1 MIIAMTNYNMVI
13 DAISQELHAVYQQD
27 EWNETT
33 AKQISHKILTL
44 VEQFQTLKTRPRWR
58 ASD

>member
-1 MIIAMTNYNMVI
+1 MTNYNMVI
-13 DAISQELHAVYQQD
+13 DAISQELHAVYKQD

-33 AKQISHKILTL
+33 AKQTSHKILAL
-44 VEQFQTLKTRPRWR
+44 VEQFQTMRAQKRPRWR

>member
-1 MIIAMTNYNMVI
+1 MTNYHMVI
-13 DAISQELHAVYQQD
+13 DAISQELHAVYKQD

-33 AKQISHKILTL
+33 ARQTSHKILTL
-44 VEQFQTLKTRPRWR
+44 VEQFQTLRTQPRWR